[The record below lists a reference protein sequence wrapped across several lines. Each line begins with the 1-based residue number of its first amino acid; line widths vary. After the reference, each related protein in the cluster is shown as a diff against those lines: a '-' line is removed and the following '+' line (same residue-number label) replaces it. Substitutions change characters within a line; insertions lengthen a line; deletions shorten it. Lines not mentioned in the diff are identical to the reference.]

1 MSMEAAFLA
10 YATKR
15 IADITLGV
23 DMMEAGT
30 LKTHEQPEGE
40 QPVDTTDQTLGAYK
54 AEREALQSLKGQI
67 EAGESA

>member
-23 DMMEAGT
+23 DMMEAGS
-30 LKTHEQPEGE
+30 LKTHETQAGE
-40 QPVDTTDQTLGAYK
+40 PPVDTTGQTLGAHK